1 VHVSQSDA
9 SSFFFSP
16 EGMNVAAA
24 VAVAL
29 VVVVVHDNNQIS
41 MFFQRL
47 PETQFDQRDWTQK
60 NEVKNT
66 TKRKRRRRRRRRRR
80 LLIETDTHIFVN

>member
-1 VHVSQSDA
+1 MHVSQSDA

-29 VVVVVHDNNQIS
+29 VVVVVVVHDDNQIS

-47 PETQFDQRDWTQK
+47 PETEFDQRDWTQK
-60 NEVKNT
+60 MK
-66 TKRKRRRRRRRRRR
+66 
-80 LLIETDTHIFVN
+80 